1 MATVRTAPIRAT
13 RMAWLGLLLGLLA
26 ALLLFAPARWLADA
40 LGRAS
45 GQRLQLVNA
54 RGTVWNGQADLL
66 LTGGQGSRS
75 EAALPQGLRWRLRP
89 DWAGAGPAARL
100 ELEAPCCTQQP
111 LQLTAQPGWQHLQ
124 LQLAPFQSQWPTDL
138 LTGLGTPW
146 NTLRFEGRL
155 QLASPGLSVQWTPSR
170 SQLQGSLE
178 LRAQDLA
185 SRLSTLRPLG
195 SYHFTVDAPSGSDGA
210 TLALQT
216 VNGDLR
222 LQGQGQ
228 WLAGRLRFRGEAS
241 AAPGREAA
249 LANLLNIVGRRQG
262 ERSLLSIG

>member
-1 MATVRTAPIRAT
+1 MVTGRPARL
-13 RMAWLGLLLGLLA
+13 AWLGLLLGLLT

-40 LGRAS
+40 LGQAS

-75 EAALPQGLRWRLRP
+75 ETALPQGLRWRLRP
-89 DWAGAGPAARL
+89 GWVDAGPAARL
-100 ELEAPCCTQQP
+100 ELEAPCCTPQA
-111 LQLTAQPGWQHLQ
+111 LQLTVRPGWQRLQ
-124 LQLAPFQSQWPTDL
+124 LTLAPFQSQWPTDL

-155 QLASPGLSVQWTPSR
+155 QLGSPGLALQWSAGRSR
-170 SQLQGSLE
+170 LQGSLD
-178 LRAQDLA
+178 LQAQDLA

-195 SYHFTVDAPSGSDGA
+195 SYRFTLDAPAGSDGA

-216 VNGDLR
+216 LSGDLQM
-222 LQGQGQ
+222 QGQGQ

-249 LANLLNIVGRRQG
+249 LANLLNIIGRRQG
-262 ERSLLSIG
+262 ARSLLSVG